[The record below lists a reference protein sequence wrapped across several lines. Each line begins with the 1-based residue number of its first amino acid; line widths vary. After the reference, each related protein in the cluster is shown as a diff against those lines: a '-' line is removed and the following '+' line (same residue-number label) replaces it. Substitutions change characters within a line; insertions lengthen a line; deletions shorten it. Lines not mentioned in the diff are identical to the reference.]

1 MNRLA
6 ALALALWTGLG
17 LWLSPTASAQQTKTD
32 SLQREIE
39 TLQQRIDSLE
49 TAARRL
55 QDPTA
60 ADTLPQGRSR
70 LVTRISGA
78 GSMRT
83 QSFSVSGTWRVR
95 WESAARIFFLSAFEA
110 GAARSTSPAVLAGPG
125 DPTAGAAT
133 FDRGGRYYLVVQST
147 GPWSVT
153 ILRAD

>member
-1 MNRLA
+1 MNRFA

-17 LWLSPTASAQQTKTD
+17 LWLGPTASAQRTKTD
-32 SLQREIE
+32 SLQRVVE
-39 TLQQRIDSLE
+39 TLQRRIDSLE
-49 TAARRL
+49 TAVRRL
-55 QDPTA
+55 QDRPA

-70 LVTRISGA
+70 LVARVSGA

-83 QSFSVSGTWRVR
+83 QSFSVSGPWRVR

-110 GAARSTSPAVLAGPG
+110 GAARSTSRSVLAGPG

-133 FDRGGRYYLVVQST
+133 FERGGRYYLVVQST

-153 ILRAD
+153 ILRGD